1 MGVKAT
7 ESTVKTIYVC
17 SPYKPVSLTEA
28 DREWEM
34 KENVKRAKLACRI
47 LVKLGYLP
55 LAPHLYFT
63 RFLEDGDEKE
73 REEGIALG
81 LRWLEISD
89 ELWVFGER
97 ISDGMNREISYARE
111 LGIPVRCL
119 PEPSSLI
126 ECIVNAWKQ
135 RQVGH
140 PEGSQEQGGREQEE
154 SEDTNHE

>member
-1 MGVKAT
+1 MKRSGRKA
-7 ESTVKTIYVC
+7 S
-17 SPYKPVSLTEA
+17 
-28 DREWEM
+28 R
-34 KENVKRAKLACRI
+34 
-47 LVKLGYLP
+47 LGC
-55 LAPHLYFT
+55 
-63 RFLEDGDEKE
+63 G
-73 REEGIALG
+73 G
-81 LRWLEISD
+81 EISD

-97 ISDGMNREISYARE
+97 ISDGMSREIRYARE

-140 PEGSQEQGGREQEE
+140 PEGSQEQDGREQEE